1 MGADQLLQSV
11 GYIGIFVS
19 VFIES
24 GIIIGLVLPL
34 PGFTLM
40 FAAGAFAATGR
51 LSLPIVLAVGVS
63 AAISGYFAGYYSG
76 KTYGRRIFHS
86 PRIKQLQ
93 PEHITQAEKFY
104 DRHGKVTL
112 VVGRFVPVVH
122 TIAPIV
128 AGLTRMRIGLFFAL
142 NIIGGIIWSFS
153 AVFLGY
159 YIGQSIPNIEYYIV
173 VVAVIIAIAIN
184 IPVVRRQLEK
194 LSNYIQKM

>member
-1 MGADQLLQSV
+1 MGVDQLLQSV

-24 GIIIGLVLPL
+24 GIILGLVLPL

-51 LSLPIVLAVGVS
+51 LSLPIVIAVGVS
-63 AAISGYFAGYYSG
+63 AAISGYYAGYFSG
-76 KTYGRRIFHS
+76 KTYGRKIFHS
-86 PRIKQLQ
+86 PRIKQLR

-122 TIAPIV
+122 TIAPII
-128 AGLTRMRIGLFFAL
+128 AGLTQMRIGMFSIL
-142 NIIGGIIWSFS
+142 NIVGGIIWSLS
-153 AVFLGY
+153 AVLLGY
-159 YIGQSIPNIEYYIV
+159 YIGQSIPHVEYYIV
-173 VVAVIIAIAIN
+173 ILAVILAIAIN
-184 IPVVRRQLEK
+184 IPPVRKQLEK
-194 LSNYIQKM
+194 LSNRIQKM

>member
-11 GYIGIFVS
+11 GYLGIFVS

-51 LSLPIVLAVGVS
+51 LSLPVVLAVGVS

-76 KTYGRRIFHS
+76 KTYGRKIFHS
-86 PRIKQLQ
+86 PKIKQLQ
-93 PEHITQAEKFY
+93 PEHVTRAEKFY

-128 AGLTRMRIGLFFAL
+128 AGLTQMRIGMFSVL
-142 NIIGGIIWSFS
+142 NIVGGVIWSFS

-159 YIGQSIPNIEYYIV
+159 YIGQSVPNIEYYIV
-173 VVAVIIAIAIN
+173 IAAVIIAISIN
-184 IPVVRRQLEK
+184 LPPVKRLLHKVADRLQD
-194 LSNYIQKM
+194 M